1 MELNSKNGEVKI
13 FAKTVEQQA
22 ISQVLEMANSPLG
35 ENAHIRIMPDCH
47 AGAGCVIGTTM
58 RVIDKVCP
66 NLVGVDIGCGVDL
79 VRTYIDFSSRL
90 EELDEVIRKY
100 IPYGQSVH
108 SQVKPWKFEEL
119 YCWNELRAADRE
131 RALYSLGS
139 LGGGNHFIEAYE
151 GGWLAVH
158 SGSRNIGRKVAE
170 YYQSMAEREM
180 ASAALKVR
188 TEQLQQ
194 VDPQHRE
201 QWLKENQIKVSK
213 DLSYL
218 TGHQM
223 DMYLH
228 DLGIM
233 QEFADDNRW
242 RMLTTIVD
250 AMGGK
255 IFAQINSI
263 HNYIDLDH
271 MILRKGAIS
280 AEFDEPLVI
289 PMNMRDGMLL
299 CKGKGNGE
307 WNCSAP
313 HGAGRLYSRSEA
325 KRIFTVEEYAAE
337 MQGIFS
343 TCINENT
350 LDEAPFAYKDF
361 TEIMECIEPTVRI
374 VDRFIPIYNFK
385 AN

>member
-1 MELNSKNGEVKI
+1 MELNSKYGEVKI

-22 ISQVLEMANSPLG
+22 ISQIIEMANSPLG

-58 RVIDKVCP
+58 KITDKVCP
-66 NLVGVDIGCGVDL
+66 NLVGVDIGCGVTL
-79 VRTYIDFSSRL
+79 VHTNIDFASRL
-90 EELDEVIRKY
+90 EELDEVIRKF

-108 SQVKPWKFEEL
+108 DKIVPWRFEEL
-119 YCWNELRAADRE
+119 MCWTELRAADRE

-170 YYQSMAEREM
+170 YYQDLAEKQM
-180 ASAALKVR
+180 ASAAQSVR
-188 TEQLQQ
+188 TEQLKQIE
-194 VDPQHRE
+194 PQLRE
-201 QWLKENQIKVSK
+201 QWLKDHQIKVFK

-218 TGHQM
+218 TGNEM
-223 DMYLH
+223 LAYLH
-228 DLGIM
+228 DIDIM
-233 QEFADDNRW
+233 QDFAEANRW
-242 RMLTTIVD
+242 FMLNEIVG
-250 AMGGK
+250 AMGGFILRK
-255 IFAQINSI
+255 AESV
-263 HNYIDLDH
+263 HNYIDVDN

-280 AEFDEPLVI
+280 AKKGEVVVI

-299 CKGKGNGE
+299 CVGKGNE
-307 WNCSAP
+307 DWNRSAP

-325 KRIFTVEEYAAE
+325 KRKFTVEEYAAE
-337 MQGIFS
+337 MKGIFS
-343 TCINENT
+343 TCINEST

-361 TEIMECIEPTVRI
+361 AEIMECIEPTVKI
-374 VDRFIPIYNFK
+374 VDRMLPIYNFK